1 MLQAII
7 FDMDGVIVDS
17 EYVEFALQKTFIR
30 DIQEHDREISHQEYS
45 QVAGKSLKDIPE
57 IMQRLSGSSLPL
69 DDIRA
74 RYLVFFHN
82 IFDPIDYLTIF
93 RQEIK
98 QIIQYA
104 KANKIKLAVAS
115 SSALAHIQRI
125 LTACGIIDEFDLI
138 VSGEQ
143 FEHSKPHPE
152 IYQYTLQ
159 KLGVAAQRAVAIED
173 SYYGIIA
180 AKQAGIPVIAY
191 EETRMAI
198 DQSLADYQGKDMTD
212 ILTIIKTL
220 FTPTVENNA

>member
-7 FDMDGVIVDS
+7 FDMDGVIVDT
-17 EYVEFALQKTFIR
+17 EYVEFALQKAFIR
-30 DIQEHDREISHQEYS
+30 DIQEHEREISHQEYS

-69 DDIRA
+69 EEIRA

-143 FEHSKPHPE
+143 FEQSKPHPE

-159 KLGVAAQRAVAIED
+159 KLGVAAQSAVAIED

-180 AKQAGIPVIAY
+180 AKQAGIAVIAY

-220 FTPTVENNA
+220 FTPTVENKA